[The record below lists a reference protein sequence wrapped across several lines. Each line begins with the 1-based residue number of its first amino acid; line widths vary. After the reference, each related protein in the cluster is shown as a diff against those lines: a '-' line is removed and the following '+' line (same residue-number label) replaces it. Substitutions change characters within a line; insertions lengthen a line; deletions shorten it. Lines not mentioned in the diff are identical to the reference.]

1 MQFSVKLLFSLFL
14 FLFSFG
20 VIDAQEGVGKDYW
33 QNLSENL
40 EEMTPEQKKALLAF
54 AVQKA
59 DIKTDKLL
67 KKMTKKMEGSDLE
80 QLLLLASKGADFEP
94 TRTNKKASR
103 LPDKDVQLPIT
114 TIEIDNPVHRFGKVS
129 QGERVSHT
137 FKLTN
142 TGEEPLKIA
151 YAKGSCGCTVPK
163 WPQTPIPP
171 GETAEI
177 DVEFNSAGRKGG
189 QSKVVTVIANTDP
202 KQTLLTIYAEV
213 VVKE

>member
-94 TRTNKKASR
+94 TRTNKKSQPPAGQRRSASH
-103 LPDKDVQLPIT
+103 
-114 TIEIDNPVHRFGKVS
+114 NNH
-129 QGERVSHT
+129 
-137 FKLTN
+137 
-142 TGEEPLKIA
+142 
-151 YAKGSCGCTVPK
+151 
-163 WPQTPIPP
+163 
-171 GETAEI
+171 
-177 DVEFNSAGRKGG
+177 
-189 QSKVVTVIANTDP
+189 
-202 KQTLLTIYAEV
+202 
-213 VVKE
+213 